1 MTDVAF
7 HFGAPNKLN
16 YACRLLRKA
25 VGSGAKV
32 LVVADAV
39 ALHRLDADLWATS
52 PTDFVAHCMNT
63 ADALTQ
69 QRSPVVLA
77 NQVVYVPAQL
87 NVLVNL
93 ADEMPDGFEKFERV
107 IEVVGTDDA
116 DRDLARVRWRQYTER
131 GYKILRHD
139 LALRGTS

>member
-32 LVVADAV
+32 LVVADAA
-39 ALHRLDADLWATS
+39 ALHRLDTDLWATS
-52 PTDFVAHCMNT
+52 PTDFVAHCGSA
-63 ADALTQ
+63 ADTVMLR
-69 QRSPVVLA
+69 RSSVLLASQVLPVS
-77 NQVVYVPAQL
+77 AQHK
-87 NVLVNL
+87 VLVNL
-93 ADEMPDGFEKFERV
+93 AHVMPEGFEEFERV

-116 DRDLARVRWRQYTER
+116 DRDRARVRWRQYTER
-131 GYKILRHD
+131 GYKIHRHD
-139 LALRGTS
+139 LTLRGAN

>member
-32 LVVADAV
+32 LVVADAAV
-39 ALHRLDADLWATS
+39 LHRLDADLWATS
-52 PTDFVAHCMNT
+52 PTDFVAHCWNT
-63 ADALTQ
+63 ADAWTQ

-77 NQVVYVPAQL
+77 NQVVQVPAQL

-93 ADEMPDGFEKFERV
+93 ADEMPDGFENFERV
-107 IEVVGTDDA
+107 IEVVGIDDA

-139 LALRGTS
+139 LTLRGAS